1 MSRRVCIVTGASRG
15 IGRATAAAF
24 AREGCDLVLAARSRE
39 ALEQTAAQ
47 VREAGA
53 DCAILAADVATR
65 TGCEQLVQAALDR
78 FGRLDVLVNNAGVAP
93 MAPIETFTDEDFDA
107 AVRVNVAAVF
117 YTTRAAWPA
126 LLRQGGGVIVNVSS
140 VASVDPFTGF
150 AVYGGCKAWV
160 NTFTRAVAEEGRA
173 HNVRVFAVAPG
184 AVDTQMLRQHFPD
197 FPAAQCLRP
206 EDVAATIVAVA
217 RDDFAHATGQTI
229 FVRK

>member
-1 MSRRVCIVTGASRG
+1 VSRKVCIVTGAGRG
-15 IGRATAAAF
+15 IGRATAVAF
-24 AREGCDLVLAARSRE
+24 AREGFDLVIAARSRD
-39 ALEQTAAQ
+39 ALEQTAAL
-47 VREAGA
+47 VRSSGA
-53 DCAILAADVATR
+53 ECEILAVDVGSHA
-65 TGCEQLVQAALDR
+65 GCEQLVGRALER
-78 FGRLDVLVNNAGVAP
+78 FGRIDVLVNNAGVAP
-93 MAPIETFTDEDFDA
+93 MGPVDQFRDEDFDA

-117 YTTRAAWPA
+117 YATRAAWGPMVRA
-126 LLRQGGGVIVNVSS
+126 GGGVIVNVSS

-160 NTFTRAVAEEGRA
+160 NTFTRAVAEEGRQ

-217 RDDFAHATGQTI
+217 RPDFAHATGQTV
-229 FVRK
+229 FVRR

>member
-65 TGCEQLVQAALDR
+65 AGCEQLVQAALDR

-93 MAPIETFTDEDFDA
+93 MAPIGTFTDDDFDA
-107 AVRVNVAAVF
+107 AVRVNIAAVF
-117 YTTRAAWPA
+117 HTTRAAWQPMV
-126 LLRQGGGVIVNVSS
+126 RQGGGVIVNVSS

-160 NTFTRAVAEEGRA
+160 NTFTRAVAEEGRE

-206 EDVAATIVAVA
+206 EDVAATIVAVT

-229 FVRK
+229 FVRR